1 MPRFD
6 TAHGYVGAKTPGTC
20 VVRPQGVLPM
30 LTYRGVRAVFL
41 GLKFHLKAIF
51 LGPKFANMN
60 FPIFFWGGG
69 REFLAIA
76 IFSHLN
82 YLIPQK

>member
-1 MPRFD
+1 MP
-6 TAHGYVGAKTPGTC
+6 AH
-20 VVRPQGVLPM
+20 
-30 LTYRGVRAVFL
+30 RGVRAMLL

-51 LGPKFANMN
+51 FGLKFASMK
-60 FPIFFWGGG
+60 FSFFRGGG
-69 REFLAIA
+69 EGEGSREFSAFA